1 LHELDITESLL
12 RVALE
17 QAGASRVRR
26 IVSIKLKIGELTGYA
41 PEAVE
46 HNFGQLSAG
55 TIAEGAALVI
65 ERVPL
70 RCHCKACGSVYRA
83 ARDDFSCPACR
94 VADFEIT
101 GGREMFIESME
112 VQS

>member
-1 LHELDITESLL
+1 LHELAITESLL

-17 QAGASRVRR
+17 QAGVHTVRR
-26 IVSIKLKIGELTGYA
+26 IVSIKLMIGELTGYV

-46 HNFGQLSAG
+46 QNFEQLAAG
-55 TIAEGAALVI
+55 TIAQGAALLI

-70 RCHCKACGSVYRA
+70 RCRCKRCGNDYRA
-83 ARDDFSCPACR
+83 ARDDFSCPACQ
-94 VADFEIT
+94 AAEFEIT

-112 VQS
+112 VES